1 MSTSYEPADPQS
13 PDPQSGTGADPQ
25 PPRGEHRATTRADSL
40 MGRDGRPDTPARA
53 DAAGASNA
61 RDDAASARDDAGVG
75 RNDDGGRDG
84 NARPV
89 RDGLADRDRL
99 DRDDVDGDDAGG
111 RDGEVVSEKEKY
123 GGVKV
128 GSAFFGWVTATGM
141 AVLLTAAAV
150 AAGAAVGVATNGNV
164 SKTINQAGT
173 NPQTVGI
180 TGAIILLVIIF
191 VAYYCGGY
199 VAGRMARFNGIR
211 QGFAVWLWT
220 VLVAII
226 VAIISAVG
234 GSKFDILANLNS
246 FPRIPLNEGQ
256 LSTAGIVALIIVAVA
271 SLVGALLGGLA
282 GMHFHRK
289 VDRAVVTPV
298 VR

>member
-1 MSTSYEPADPQS
+1 
-13 PDPQSGTGADPQ
+13 
-25 PPRGEHRATTRADSL
+25 
-40 MGRDGRPDTPARA
+40 MGRDGRPGSDTGADPTAG
-53 DAAGASNA
+53 DAAGRDAAAA
-61 RDDAASARDDAGVG
+61 RDDDARRLRGDAADRDVAARNDADRNDSANRDVTG
-75 RNDDGGRDG
+75 RND
-84 NARPV
+84 
-89 RDGLADRDRL
+89 
-99 DRDDVDGDDAGG
+99 
-111 RDGEVVSEKEKY
+111 EVVSEKEKY

-141 AVLLTAAAV
+141 AVLLTALAA
-150 AAGAAVGVATNGNV
+150 AAGAAVSVATNSNV
-164 SKTINQAGT
+164 ANTINQAGT

-180 TGAIILLVIIF
+180 TGSIILLVIIF

-220 VLVAII
+220 VVIAII
-226 VAIISAVG
+226 VAIISAIA

-246 FPRIPLNEGQ
+246 FPRIPMNEGT
-256 LSTAGIVALIIVAVA
+256 LTTAGIVALVIVAVA